1 MSLMTWTC
9 PGFQHL
15 FYKLLAPERNGKY
28 HAVMS
33 AGIPIAATDATSI
46 ILNPARFFKYNLS
59 ERAFIIA
66 HEVGHNMY
74 ADVEY
79 IQHCSK
85 TGLVPMEDGTT
96 LPFNN
101 DIMQQALDFRLNAL
115 LVESKIGELPRPIDD
130 YHLCYDTKIA
140 KANDSRTDVYKKLFK
155 KYEQEGKIKYIP

>member
-1 MSLMTWTC
+1 MDAPDLTPQDLTPHQVAEWEETMSLMTWTC
-9 PGFQHL
+9 PGFQSL

-79 IQHCSK
+79 IQHC
-85 TGLVPMEDGTT
+85 
-96 LPFNN
+96 
-101 DIMQQALDFRLNAL
+101 
-115 LVESKIGELPRPIDD
+115 
-130 YHLCYDTKIA
+130 
-140 KANDSRTDVYKKLFK
+140 
-155 KYEQEGKIKYIP
+155 